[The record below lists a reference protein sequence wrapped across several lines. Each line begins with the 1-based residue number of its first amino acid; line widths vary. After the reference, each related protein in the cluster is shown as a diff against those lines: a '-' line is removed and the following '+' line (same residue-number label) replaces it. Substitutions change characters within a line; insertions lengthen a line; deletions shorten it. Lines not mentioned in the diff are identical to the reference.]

1 MTAVIASGV
10 AAGAV
15 YGLFAMG
22 LVLVYKTTRV
32 LNFAQAEI
40 GAFTTFVAY
49 WLIAT
54 VGLPWLVGALLALAV
69 AAGVGVAFER
79 MVIRPLVAGPRLT
92 LVVATIALGLLLGG
106 AEVKLWGVD
115 PRLLR
120 SPFRGSGLHIAS
132 IYLSPPRLLA
142 LGLTALAAGASV
154 WFFRRTTF
162 GLALLAA
169 AHDVVG
175 VRLTGIRLRH
185 LSAFTWGVSSVVG
198 GLAGIVIALSLGAF
212 APFFLN
218 RIMLLGFAAAVAGGM
233 TSLPGA
239 LLGGLMIGVTEALVS
254 HFWISVPGLVEA
266 VMFGTILFVLL
277 VRPTGLLGRAE

>member
-1 MTAVIASGV
+1 LAAVIVSGI

-15 YGLFAMG
+15 YGLFALG

-40 GAFTTFVAY
+40 GAFSTFVAY
-49 WLIAT
+49 ALIVNA
-54 VGLPWLVGALLALAV
+54 GLPWVPGALLALA
-69 AAGVGVAFER
+69 AAAALGVTFER
-79 MVIRPLVAGPRLT
+79 AVIRPLVGAPRLT
-92 LVVATIALGLLLGG
+92 LVVATIALGLVLGG
-106 AEVKLWGVD
+106 LEVKLWGID
-115 PRLLR
+115 PKLLP
-120 SPFRGSGLHIAS
+120 SPFHGSGLHVADV
-132 IYLSPPRLLA
+132 YLSPPRLLA
-142 LGLTALAAGASV
+142 LGITAAAGLLSV

-169 AHDVVG
+169 AHDVIG

-185 LSAFTWGVSSVVG
+185 LSAFTWGVSSVLG
-198 GLAGIVIALSLGAF
+198 GLAGIVISLSLGAF

-218 RIMLLGFAAAVAGGM
+218 RIMLLGFAAAVVGGM

-239 LLGGLMIGVTEALVS
+239 LLGGVVIGVTEALVS

-266 VMFGTILFVLL
+266 VVFGTIVVFLL
-277 VRPTGLLGRAE
+277 VRPAGLLGRAE

>member
-1 MTAVIASGV
+1 MAAVIVSGI

-15 YGLFAMG
+15 YGLFALG

-40 GAFTTFVAY
+40 GAFSTFVAY
-49 WLIAT
+49 ALIVNA
-54 VGLPWLVGALLALAV
+54 GLPWGLGALLALGAAAAV
-69 AAGVGVAFER
+69 GVGFER
-79 MVIRPLVAGPRLT
+79 AVIRPLVGAPRLT
-92 LVVATIALGLLLGG
+92 LVVATIGLGLLLGG
-106 AEVKLWGVD
+106 LEVKLWGID
-115 PRLLR
+115 PKLLPT
-120 SPFRGSGLHIAS
+120 PFHGSGLHVADV
-132 IYLSPPRLLA
+132 YLSPPRLLA
-142 LGLTALAAGASV
+142 LGITAAAGLLSV

-185 LSAFTWGVSSVVG
+185 LSAFTWGVSSVLG
-198 GLAGIVIALSLGAF
+198 GMAGIVISLSLGAF

-218 RIMLLGFAAAVAGGM
+218 RIMLLGFAAAVVGGM

-239 LLGGLMIGVTEALVS
+239 LLGGIVIGVTEALVS

-266 VMFGTILFVLL
+266 VMFGTIVVFLL
-277 VRPTGLLGRAE
+277 VRPIGLLGRAE

>member
-1 MTAVIASGV
+1 MAAVIVSGI

-15 YGLFAMG
+15 YGLFALG

-40 GAFTTFVAY
+40 GAFSTFVAY
-49 WLIAT
+49 ALIVDA
-54 VGLPWLVGALLALAV
+54 GLPWGLGALLALGAAAAV
-69 AAGVGVAFER
+69 GVGFER
-79 MVIRPLVAGPRLT
+79 AVIRPLVGAPRLT
-92 LVVATIALGLLLGG
+92 LVVATIGLGLLLGG
-106 AEVKLWGVD
+106 LEVKLWGID
-115 PRLLR
+115 PKLLPT
-120 SPFRGSGLHIAS
+120 PFHGSGLHVADV
-132 IYLSPPRLLA
+132 YLSPPRLLA
-142 LGLTALAAGASV
+142 LGITAAAGALSV

-185 LSAFTWGVSSVVG
+185 LSAFTWGVSSVLG
-198 GLAGIVIALSLGAF
+198 GMAGIVISLSLGAF

-218 RIMLLGFAAAVAGGM
+218 RIMLLGFAAAVVGGM

-239 LLGGLMIGVTEALVS
+239 LLGGIVIGVTEALVS

-266 VMFGTILFVLL
+266 VMFGTIVVFLL
-277 VRPTGLLGRAE
+277 VRPIGLLGRAE

>member
-1 MTAVIASGV
+1 MAAVIVSGI

-15 YGLFAMG
+15 YGLFALG

-40 GAFTTFVAY
+40 GAFSTFVAY
-49 WLIAT
+49 ALIVNA
-54 VGLPWLVGALLALAV
+54 GLPWGLGALLALGAAAAV
-69 AAGVGVAFER
+69 GVGFER
-79 MVIRPLVAGPRLT
+79 AVIRPLVGAPRLT
-92 LVVATIALGLLLGG
+92 LVVATIGLGLLLGG
-106 AEVKLWGVD
+106 LEVKLWGID
-115 PRLLR
+115 PKLLP
-120 SPFRGSGLHIAS
+120 SPFHGSGLHMAEV
-132 IYLSPPRLLA
+132 YLSPPRLLA
-142 LGLTALAAGASV
+142 LGITAGAGLLSV

-185 LSAFTWGVSSVVG
+185 LSAFTWGVSSVLG
-198 GLAGIVIALSLGAF
+198 GMAGIVISLSLGAF

-218 RIMLLGFAAAVAGGM
+218 RIMLLGFAAAVVGGM

-239 LLGGLMIGVTEALVS
+239 LLGGIVIGVTEALVS
-254 HFWISVPGLVEA
+254 HFWISVPGLVET
-266 VMFGTILFVLL
+266 VMFGTIVVFLL
-277 VRPTGLLGRAE
+277 VRPIGLLGRAE

>member
-1 MTAVIASGV
+1 MAAVIVSGI

-15 YGLFAMG
+15 YGLFALG

-40 GAFTTFVAY
+40 GAFSTFVAY
-49 WLIAT
+49 ALIVNA
-54 VGLPWLVGALLALAV
+54 GLPWGLGALLALGAAAAV
-69 AAGVGVAFER
+69 GVGFER
-79 MVIRPLVAGPRLT
+79 AVIRPLVGAPRLT
-92 LVVATIALGLLLGG
+92 LVVATIGLGLLLGG
-106 AEVKLWGVD
+106 LEVKLWGID
-115 PRLLR
+115 PKLLPT
-120 SPFRGSGLHIAS
+120 PFHGSGLHVADV
-132 IYLSPPRLLA
+132 YLSPPRLLA
-142 LGLTALAAGASV
+142 LGITAAAGLLSV

-185 LSAFTWGVSSVVG
+185 LSAFTWGVSSVLG
-198 GLAGIVIALSLGAF
+198 GMAGIVISLSLGAF

-218 RIMLLGFAAAVAGGM
+218 RIMLLGFAAAVVGGM

-239 LLGGLMIGVTEALVS
+239 LLGGVVIGVTEALVS

-266 VMFGTILFVLL
+266 VMFGTIVVFLL
-277 VRPTGLLGRAE
+277 VRPIGLLGRAE

>member
-1 MTAVIASGV
+1 MAAVIVSGI

-15 YGLFAMG
+15 YGLFALG

-40 GAFTTFVAY
+40 GAFSTFVAY
-49 WLIAT
+49 ALIVNA
-54 VGLPWLVGALLALAV
+54 GLPWGLGALLALA
-69 AAGVGVAFER
+69 AAAAVGVTFER
-79 MVIRPLVAGPRLT
+79 AVIRPLVGGPRLT
-92 LVVATIALGLLLGG
+92 LVVATIGLGLLLGG
-106 AEVKLWGVD
+106 LEVKLWGID
-115 PRLLR
+115 PKLLPT
-120 SPFRGSGLHIAS
+120 PFHGSGLHVADV
-132 IYLSPPRLLA
+132 YLSPPRLLA
-142 LGLTALAAGASV
+142 LGITAGAGLLSV

-185 LSAFTWGVSSVVG
+185 LSAFTWGVSSVLG
-198 GLAGIVIALSLGAF
+198 GMAGIVISLSLGAF

-218 RIMLLGFAAAVAGGM
+218 RIMLLGFAAAVVGGM

-239 LLGGLMIGVTEALVS
+239 LLGGIVIGVTEALVS

-266 VMFGTILFVLL
+266 VMFGTIVVFLL
-277 VRPTGLLGRAE
+277 LRPIGLLGRAE